1 MSEES
6 KNNQEE
12 NIKENSD
19 EIKSE
24 AKNTFKD
31 AKETMKTVNI
41 KNDAKVTKGYVS
53 GFLKDPLKSLSSIA
67 KDSKNANFK
76 NALLLV
82 LILLIVVLL
91 ESIFGVHWA
100 KNLAGTNSLNIIKN
114 LLEPIVGLIAISCI
128 IYFMQKNSKKNL
140 TTILTTIITS
150 IIPYIL
156 AKFLT
161 ILNLFSADF
170 YRITSPILSFSLV
183 FSNLLIYFS
192 LKDLLGIEEDTKAV
206 KKFVVLQ
213 VVYFIIYFIFTFLGI
228 YIPEI

>member
-53 GFLKDPLKSLSSIA
+53 SFLKDPLKSLNSIA

-114 LLEPIVGLIAISCI
+114 LLAPIIGLIALSCI

-206 KKFVVLQ
+206 RKFVILQ

-228 YIPEI
+228 YIPGI